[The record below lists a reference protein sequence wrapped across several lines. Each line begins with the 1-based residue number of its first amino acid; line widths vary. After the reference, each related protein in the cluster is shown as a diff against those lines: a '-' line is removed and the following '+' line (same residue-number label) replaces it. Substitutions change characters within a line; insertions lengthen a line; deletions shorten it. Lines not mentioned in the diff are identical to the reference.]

1 MNAKKMIRNRLSTLG
16 INRQTGIDISDRIRR
31 QYWQDILIIVM
42 LAIAAALALNYAT
55 GLINPIVYRENN
67 IWFDSDPKRVFSNMS
82 DIGGNHYR
90 TKVHP
95 IFSLTTFPPVYLLKL
110 TGLETIAA
118 IRALVSVVACLWISA
133 LYTLLRLIGIR
144 RFDCALFSILGA
156 TSAAAIF
163 WFTVPETYP
172 FGSLSILLA
181 LCFAAIVEQ
190 RQASQ
195 FWYVIVSA
203 LTLSM
208 TTTNWLLGIITTAV
222 NHPWKK
228 ALQITVNA
236 FSLIVILW
244 SVQKAIFKSAEF
256 FLGDRQEKQFLLL
269 STSGGPLQVLKSFV
283 AHTMVMPAFSIVS
296 NKIKNPNGLILISQ
310 TSAPG
315 SGSIWGLVAVGLWT
329 ALLGL
334 GLWGFFATKKHFKLR
349 LILGTFL
356 LAQLFLHILYGSET
370 FLYSLH
376 FIPLLITLA
385 AFSLLTPARLVALGL
400 AGALIVC
407 AGINNGLQFKQ
418 ATDFLQNRA
427 LNPDKISQKQ
437 QRSTQLWGRD
447 AATVVLAAPSMEE
460 VGRAYP

>member
-1 MNAKKMIRNRLSTLG
+1 MIKNRLCELR
-16 INRQTGIDISDRIRR
+16 IDRQTGIDTSDRIRR
-31 QYWQDILIIVM
+31 QYWQDILIIVV
-42 LAIAAALALNYAT
+42 LAIATALALNYAT
-55 GLINPIVYRENN
+55 GLINPVLYSQNN
-67 IWFDSDPKRVFSNMS
+67 IWFGADIKRVFDNMS
-82 DIGGNHYR
+82 DFGSNHQR

-95 IFSLTTFPPVYLLKL
+95 IFSLIAFPPVYLLKL
-110 TGLETIAA
+110 AGLETIASV
-118 IRALVSVVACLWISA
+118 RATILAVAGLWIIS
-133 LYTLLRLIGIR
+133 LYILLRLIGIR
-144 RFDCALFSILGA
+144 RFDSVLFSILGA
-156 TSAAAIF
+156 TSAAVIF
-163 WFTVPETYP
+163 WFTVPETYS
-172 FGSLSILLA
+172 FGSLSIVLA
-181 LCFAAIVEQ
+181 LCFAAIVEH
-190 RQASQ
+190 RQVSQ

-203 LTLSM
+203 LTLSF
-208 TTTNWLLGIITTAV
+208 TTTNWLIGIIVTAV
-222 NHPWKK
+222 NHPWKR

-236 FSLIVILW
+236 FSLIVLLW
-244 SVQKAIFKSAEF
+244 SVQKVIFKSAEF
-256 FLGDRQEKQFLLL
+256 FLGDRTERQYVLL
-269 STSGGPLQVLKSFV
+269 SSSGGPLQVLKSV
-283 AHTMVMPAFSIVS
+283 IAHTMVMPALNMVI
-296 NKIKNPNGLILISQ
+296 NKYKSPDWPILVTQ

-370 FLYSLH
+370 FLYALH
-376 FIPLLITLA
+376 FIPLLILLA

-447 AATVVLAAPSMEE
+447 AATVVLAAPSMGE